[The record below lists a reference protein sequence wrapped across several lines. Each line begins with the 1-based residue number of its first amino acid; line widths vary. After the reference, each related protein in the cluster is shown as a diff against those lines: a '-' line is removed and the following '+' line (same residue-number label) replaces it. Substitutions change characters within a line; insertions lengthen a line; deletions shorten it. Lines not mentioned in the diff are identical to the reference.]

1 MTSKVREKAKDG
13 EYLARNKFRAEAKDL
28 GEQDRLLVMLRLNCS
43 VSNLQHGMQ
52 AFKKLQD
59 RRDKEKRRKA
69 DKRAE
74 EKKQKQEAAKLEKAD
89 PKFCAA

>member
-1 MTSKVREKAKDG
+1 MTSKGREKAKDG

-52 AFKKLQD
+52 LQD

-89 PKFCAA
+89 PKFCVA